1 MWYNIAMSNN
11 DFTPEVSP
19 EAEAKPEQRAEQKT
33 EIASET
39 HLETAIPVITKT
51 ATAKPVSRD
60 RSAKSPEL
68 LEIEAI
74 MSEGLDKAY
83 MSMSTEKRREFRRVG
98 EQTANSIQTLLGT
111 GKATVQKI
119 RSLLIKWLKML
130 PGINKFFLEQE
141 AKIKAD
147 RLIDIFKNDK

>member
-1 MWYNIAMSNN
+1 MSNT
-11 DFTPEVSP
+11 DFTPEVAR
-19 EAEAKPEQRAEQKT
+19 EAEVRPEQKPEQKT
-33 EIASET
+33 EVASEKYT
-39 HLETAIPVITKT
+39 EAAIPVITKT
-51 ATAKPVSRD
+51 APVQTASRD

-83 MSMSTEKRREFRRVG
+83 MSMSTEKRQEFRRTG
-98 EQTANSIQTLLGT
+98 EQTAKNIQNLLTT

-119 RSLLIKWLKML
+119 RALLIKWLKML

-147 RLIDIFKNDK
+147 RMIDMFKNEK